1 MSCSKKAM
9 TPSMMVKSIKRS
21 TCIRKLLRSGR
32 TSKRPGT
39 IWALPSA
46 VRSNSTKRFQHTKKR
61 LKSTVS
67 TRRRFIIWRRL
78 EDKGSDDK
86 AIEYYEKVVEAE
98 PERGV
103 DARINA
109 GILYARK
116 GDLAKAV
123 ASYKAA
129 IAIDANVADAHFNL
143 GIAYA
148 KLAAKA
154 DDEAEKKKLWG
165 EEAKA
170 YREAT
175 AKNPSYHKAW
185 YNLAIAFKKL
195 GNVDE
200 EISAY
205 LKAIGVKKD
214 YPQALFNL
222 AHAYEEKKDVAKAL
236 EYWGRYI
243 TVAEAVP
250 TEKKYVETAKQR
262 VDLLKKQAP
271 GADKKPEAFPPG
283 PAQSNSPSPHLR
295 GTSRPFRKHPFCYF
309 CRITRLSQTLY
320 APNRSLTK

>member
-1 MSCSKKAM
+1 MTARHFLLSLLIAVFLAPSLASAQAKAPDELFKEGNDAFNDGQIDKAVDLYSKATEKRKDFKEAWYNLGIAFGRKKQFDKEIAAYEKAIEIDGKY
-9 TPSMMVKSIKRS
+9 TK
-21 TCIRKLLRSGR
+21 
-32 TSKRPGT
+32 
-39 IWALPSA
+39 ALYNLA
-46 VRSNSTKRFQHTKKR
+46 
-61 LKSTVS
+61 
-67 TRRRFIIWRRL
+67 IAY

-86 AIEYYEKVVEAE
+86 AIEYYEKVVAAE

-116 GDLAKAV
+116 GNLGKAIS
-123 ASYKAA
+123 SYKAA

-148 KLAAKA
+148 KQAAKA
-154 DDEAEKKKLWG
+154 EDDAEKKRLWA
-165 EEAKA
+165 EEVKA

-185 YNLAIAFKKL
+185 YNLAIAYKKL

-222 AHAYEEKKDVAKAL
+222 AHAYEEKKDTIKAV
-236 EYWGRYI
+236 EYWGKY
-243 TVAEAVP
+243 VAAAEAVP

-262 VDLLKKQAP
+262 IDLLKKQTKGAANAP
-271 GADKKPEAFPPG
+271 ATDKDDA
-283 PAQSNSPSPHLR
+283 PAAEPTP
-295 GTSRPFRKHPFCYF
+295 K
-309 CRITRLSQTLY
+309 
-320 APNRSLTK
+320 